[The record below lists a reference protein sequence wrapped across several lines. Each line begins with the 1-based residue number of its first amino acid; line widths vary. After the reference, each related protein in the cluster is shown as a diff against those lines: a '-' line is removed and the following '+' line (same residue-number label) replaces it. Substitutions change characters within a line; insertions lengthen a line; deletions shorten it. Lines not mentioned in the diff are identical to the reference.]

1 MNLPGGEIEKVRPRL
16 RYKVAHAVGFAC
28 PDIEDIV
35 QETLKR
41 FFESV
46 HDRRVRTPE
55 AAGAFLNGICRNVI
69 SEYRRRMYRDGPMPD
84 VIPERVPH
92 RLSEPEL
99 FELRDSIAEGMRQL
113 SSRDREIL
121 NMFYLEERPVEEI
134 LKLTGLTE
142 TNFRVVLCRAKE
154 KFRQIYRASCNNSRP
169 AATS

>member
-1 MNLPGGEIEKVRPRL
+1 
-16 RYKVAHAVGFAC
+16 
-28 PDIEDIV
+28 
-35 QETLKR
+35 
-41 FFESV
+41 
-46 HDRRVRTPE
+46 
-55 AAGAFLNGICRNVI
+55 
-69 SEYRRRMYRDGPMPD
+69 
-84 VIPERVPH
+84 
-92 RLSEPEL
+92 
-99 FELRDSIAEGMRQL
+99 MRQL